1 MKKIYVWTVVVSLA
15 LPASALAQTHTRSP
29 RSTQDRTAT
38 QSTPA
43 STAKEH
49 RVIIQVTQNDP
60 GLMNMALNNAQNLT
74 RHYEGKGESVVI
86 EFVAYGPGLH
96 MLRSDT
102 SPVKDRLSS
111 FALQHPKAV
120 FSACGNTLDNQ
131 RKQENKE
138 ITLVSEARMVQ
149 TGIARVME
157 LQEAGWAYVRP

>member
-15 LPASALAQTHTRSP
+15 LPAPALAQTHTRSP

-38 QSTPA
+38 QSTPL
-43 STAKEH
+43 S
-49 RVIIQVTQNDP
+49 
-60 GLMNMALNNAQNLT
+60 
-74 RHYEGKGESVVI
+74 
-86 EFVAYGPGLH
+86 
-96 MLRSDT
+96 T
-102 SPVKDRLSS
+102 SPVRDRLSS

-131 RKQENKE
+131 RKQENKD

>member
-15 LPASALAQTHTRSP
+15 LPASGLAQTHTRSP

-38 QSTPA
+38 QSTPP

-74 RHYEGKGESVVI
+74 KHYEGKGESVVI
-86 EFVAYGPGLH
+86 EFVTYGPGLH

-120 FSACGNTLDNQ
+120 FSACG
-131 RKQENKE
+131 
-138 ITLVSEARMVQ
+138 
-149 TGIARVME
+149 
-157 LQEAGWAYVRP
+157 RPR